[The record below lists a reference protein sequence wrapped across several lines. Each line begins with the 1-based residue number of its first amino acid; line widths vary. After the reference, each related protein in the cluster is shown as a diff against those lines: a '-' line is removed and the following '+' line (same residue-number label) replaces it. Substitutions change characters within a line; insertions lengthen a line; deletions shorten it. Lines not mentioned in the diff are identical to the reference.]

1 MGSLVLLDLM
11 GGVAL
16 LLWGLHMVHSGILRA
31 FGPNLRHLL
40 GRALGNRLTAF
51 SAGLG
56 LTALLQSSTATAL
69 ITSSFTSE
77 GLVSLVPALAIMLGA
92 NVGTTLIVQVLSFN
106 IAAVAP
112 VLFIVGL
119 VAFRSGPRSR
129 IKDVGRVFIGLGLM
143 LLALHILL
151 NTLAPAEN
159 APGVRVFMNA
169 ITGDPILCI
178 LFAAVITW
186 LVHSSVASVLL
197 VMSLAY
203 AHFITPPAALAL
215 VLGANLGSA
224 INPLVEGARRDN
236 PASYRLP
243 LGNLINRVA
252 GILLVAP
259 FLGPIAELLQSWQ
272 PDLAK
277 ATALFHIAFNV
288 ATAVAFIGLLDGLA
302 AILKKLLPERVREA
316 DPSGPRYLDESAL
329 ETPSLA
335 LADAA
340 RETLHMGDHVE
351 IMLRKVMAAMMTND
365 RALVDQVT
373 QMDNS
378 VDSLDEAI
386 KLYVTKLTRGSLD
399 EREGQRAME
408 IVSFAINLEHIGDI
422 IDKNLSELATKKIKR
437 RFQFSAEGAEEL
449 SAFHKRTMDSLRIAF
464 GVFMSGDVNEARK
477 LLAEKSALR
486 NAELAATERHLDRLR
501 EGRPETIETTSLH
514 LDVLRDLRRIHSHI
528 CSVAIPCS
536 MPPANS
542 PPIAA
547 PRRFWPHCRRRCT
560 AADKST
566 IQRLRCAAA
575 VLHDQHDVS
584 DVDDRR
590 HRLAE
595 DDHRLTLGDAVDQ
608 RHQPASHREEP
619 ERHRHH
625 ALSGA
630 LARNPLHQETGGEQ
644 QLRDQPEGQ
653 PEIELGDE
661 YVVEIVAKRLA
672 VLNQHQITSVA
683 MGVGFLRRIS
693 HHTPARSMIPIHS
706 RSKKP

>member
-31 FGPNLRHLL
+31 FGPNLRQLL
-40 GRALGNRLTAF
+40 AKALSNRFAAF
-51 SAGLG
+51 GAGLG

-92 NVGTTLIVQVLSFN
+92 NVGTTLIVQILSFN

-112 VLFIVGL
+112 VLFLIGL
-119 VAFRSGPRSR
+119 VAFRSGARSR
-129 IKDVGRVFIGLGLM
+129 IKDIGRVFIGLGLM

-169 ITGDPILCI
+169 ITGDPVLCI
-178 LFAAVITW
+178 LFAAIVTW

-197 VMSLAY
+197 IMSLAY
-203 AHFITPPAALAL
+203 AHFVTPYAALAL

-243 LGNLINRVA
+243 LGNLVNRLA

-259 FLGPIAELLQSWQ
+259 FLQPIADLLISWQ

-288 ATAVAFIGLLDGLA
+288 VTALIFIGLLDGMARL
-302 AILKKLLPERVREA
+302 LKAFLPERA
-316 DPSGPRYLDESAL
+316 KATDPSGPRYLDESAL

-365 RALVDQVT
+365 RALVDQVS

-437 RFQFSAEGAEEL
+437 RFQFSPEGAEEL

-477 LLAEKSALR
+477 LLAEKAALR

-528 CSVAIPCS
+528 CSVAYPVLDAAGELAAYRS
-536 MPPANS
+536 AETELPAL
-542 PPIAA
+542 PA
-547 PRRFWPHCRRRCT
+547 PVPGR
-560 AADKST
+560 
-566 IQRLRCAAA
+566 
-575 VLHDQHDVS
+575 
-584 DVDDRR
+584 
-590 HRLAE
+590 
-595 DDHRLTLGDAVDQ
+595 G
-608 RHQPASHREEP
+608 
-619 ERHRHH
+619 
-625 ALSGA
+625 
-630 LARNPLHQETGGEQ
+630 
-644 QLRDQPEGQ
+644 
-653 PEIELGDE
+653 
-661 YVVEIVAKRLA
+661 
-672 VLNQHQITSVA
+672 
-683 MGVGFLRRIS
+683 
-693 HHTPARSMIPIHS
+693 
-706 RSKKP
+706 